1 MGFNKRMITKELI
14 MSTEDSK
21 IENLF
26 NADALIFD
34 NWSYT
39 FFEIYNNGMSKNEII
54 NKITNAD

>member
-1 MGFNKRMITKELI
+1 MITKELI

-34 NWSYT
+34 NWSYK
-39 FFEIYNNGMSKNEII
+39 FYELFLKEP
-54 NKITNAD
+54 NKQKVIDFLTLN